1 MKYGK
6 LYKILI
12 LMAAAL
18 VVVSLGIRLFKKQP
32 SMEQP
37 SMERPSVEQPIME
50 RPSVEQS
57 SMEQSSMEQPIMEQ
71 SSQASVSYPA
81 ETGAPDEEIEP
92 EQYAPWEGTVNRV
105 YFVNTENTIDRG
117 DVLPVNAQGR
127 LVEAAQAYI
136 DEVGIDAQELYCID
150 DSVIT
155 EGGETSFQVRCDDGG
170 IIITMTYNRDM
181 HTWSFEKE

>member
-1 MKYGK
+1 MMKYGK

-12 LMAAAL
+12 LIAAAL

-37 SMERPSVEQPIME
+37 SIEQPT
-50 RPSVEQS
+50 
-57 SMEQSSMEQPIMEQ
+57 MEQSNEIESVEGGKDKG
-71 SSQASVSYPA
+71 SRASASYPA
-81 ETGAPDEEIEP
+81 ETGAPDEKIEP
-92 EQYAPWEGTVNRV
+92 EEYAPWEGTVNRV

-150 DSVIT
+150 DSVTT

-170 IIITMTYNRDM
+170 TIITMTYNRDM
-181 HTWSFEKE
+181 HTWSFTQE